1 MNNNIINDCKMY
13 LGLPPYNDWMNIVM
27 SDAYFYMDMC
37 KKYGEQN
44 VVMTI
49 KQLKGEI

>member
-1 MNNNIINDCKMY
+1 MNNNIINDCKKY

-27 SDAYFYMDMC
+27 DDAYFYMDMC

-44 VVMTI
+44 VAMAI
-49 KQLKGEI
+49 KQLKG